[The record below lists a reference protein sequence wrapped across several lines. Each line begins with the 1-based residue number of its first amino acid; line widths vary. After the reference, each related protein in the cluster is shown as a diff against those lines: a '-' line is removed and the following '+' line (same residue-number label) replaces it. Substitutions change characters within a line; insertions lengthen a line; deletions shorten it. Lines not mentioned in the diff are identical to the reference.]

1 MVDFNRGGFRN
12 TNRDSSMNMAG
23 SVTIREV
30 ALRDGLQSEKAFVPT
45 EKKLALV
52 EALHHAGVKHIET
65 TSFVSPKAIPQLSD
79 AADLMARVKREGL
92 CHEVMVPNIKG
103 AARAIEAGANRL
115 VVFVSA
121 TDAHNRAN
129 LGCSVQ
135 ASVSGFA
142 DIFQLAANEKI
153 PAAGVIAVAF
163 GCPFQGAV
171 PVQDVLEIAKRF
183 ISLGADRLSLGDTT
197 GMANPA
203 QIRQTVRFFREKLP
217 DTPLCLHL
225 HNNRGIAMANLYAG
239 YLSGVTL
246 FDTSLG
252 GIGGCPNVP
261 QAAGNLAT
269 EDVVFM
275 FQEMGVETGIN
286 LPALISAARTLE
298 TILGRPLPGQVI
310 KSGPL

>member
-1 MVDFNRGGFRN
+1 M
-12 TNRDSSMNMAG
+12 SMAG

-30 ALRDGLQSEKAFVPT
+30 ALRDGLQSEKGFVPT
-45 EKKLALV
+45 DKKLALV
-52 EALHHAGVKHIET
+52 EALHQAGVKYIET

-79 AADLMARVKREGL
+79 ATELMARVKREGL

-129 LGCSVQ
+129 VGHSVTE
-135 ASVSGFA
+135 SMSGFS
-142 DIFQLAANEKI
+142 DIFLLAAKEKV

-163 GCPFQGAV
+163 GCPYQGVV
-171 PVQDVLEIAKRF
+171 PREDVLEIAKRF

-203 QIRQTVRFFREKLP
+203 RIRQTVTFFREKLP

-239 YLSGVTL
+239 YLAGVTI

-275 FQEMGVETGIN
+275 FQEMGVETGID

-298 TILGRPLPGQVI
+298 NILGRPLPGQVM
-310 KSGPL
+310 KSGAI

>member
-1 MVDFNRGGFRN
+1 
-12 TNRDSSMNMAG
+12 MNNSG
-23 SVTIREV
+23 NEPGHVTVREV

-45 EKKLALV
+45 EQKLALV

-65 TSFVSPKAIPQLSD
+65 TSFVSQKAIPQLSD
-79 AADLMARVKREGL
+79 AAELMARVRREGL

-103 AARAIEAGANRL
+103 AAGAIEAGANRL

-121 TDAHNRAN
+121 SDAHNIAN
-129 LGCSVQ
+129 VGRSVKESM
-135 ASVSGFA
+135 AGFA
-142 DIFQLAANEKI
+142 DIFRLAASKNI

-171 PVQDVLEIAKRF
+171 SKKDVLEIAERF
-183 ISLGADRLSLGDTT
+183 ISLGADRLSLADTA
-197 GMANPA
+197 GMANPD
-203 QIRQTVRFFREKLP
+203 QVRHTVAFFRKKLP
-217 DTPLCLHL
+217 DIPLCLHL

-239 YLSGVTL
+239 YLAGVTL

-261 QAAGNLAT
+261 RAAGNLAT
-269 EDVVFM
+269 EDVVFL

-286 LPALISAARTLE
+286 LPALISAAHALE
-298 TILGRPLPGQVI
+298 NILGRPLPGQVM
-310 KSGPL
+310 KSGAPGQPVTEQ

>member
-1 MVDFNRGGFRN
+1 
-12 TNRDSSMNMAG
+12 MNSVGDIVGDGAN

-30 ALRDGLQSEKAFVPT
+30 ALRDGLQSEEAFVPT
-45 EKKLALV
+45 EEKRTLV
-52 EALHHAGVKHIET
+52 DALHHAGVKLIET
-65 TSFVSPKAIPQLSD
+65 TSFVSPKAVPQLSD

-92 CHEVMVPNIKG
+92 CHEVMVPNVKG
-103 AARAIEAGANRL
+103 ASRAIEAGANRL
-115 VVFVSA
+115 IVFLSA

-135 ASVSGFA
+135 ASLSGLA
-142 DIFQLAANEKI
+142 DIFQLAGAEKI

-163 GCPFQGAV
+163 GCPFQGVV
-171 PVQDVLEIAKRF
+171 PKKDVLEIARRF
-183 ISLGADRLSLGDTT
+183 ISLGADRLSLADTT

-203 QIRQTVRFFREKLP
+203 QIRHTVAFFREKLP
-217 DTPLCLHL
+217 DIPLCLHL

-239 YLSGVTL
+239 YLAGVTL

-275 FQEMGVETGIN
+275 FREMGVQTGIH
-286 LPALISAARTLE
+286 LPALIRAARSLE
-298 TILGRPLPGQVI
+298 KILGRPLPGQVM